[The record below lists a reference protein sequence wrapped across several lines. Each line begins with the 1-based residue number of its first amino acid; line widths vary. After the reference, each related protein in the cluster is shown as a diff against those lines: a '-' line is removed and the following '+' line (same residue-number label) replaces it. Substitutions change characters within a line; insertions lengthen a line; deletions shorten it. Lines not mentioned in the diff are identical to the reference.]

1 MMIRANIYSERPT
14 AGTFLAVGDP
24 PRVGETIAAYNYAT
38 GKTARYTVMAVNV
51 EAGTYEAEPERQ
63 PRLL

>member
-1 MMIRANIYSERPT
+1 MTSANIYAERPT
-14 AGTFLAVGDP
+14 AGAFMAMGDL
-24 PRVGETIAAYNYAT
+24 PRVGETVAAYNYAT
-38 GKTARYTVMAVNV
+38 GETVRYTVTSVDA